1 MGFVLLVCQP
11 SSDPS
16 YGVEFES
23 IGMMRDASNRRSVG
37 IMNRSVCDTAHAPK
51 TRHKQKRTRSCQEMM
66 IFTYFERVSSGSF
79 NILLPPMIY
88 LLFNVRLS
96 RFTTWFYDCC
106 CKRSLLPL
114 MASRCHHTQQQA
126 SIPKFTMRD
135 VKK

>member
-1 MGFVLLVCQP
+1 MHQKQDT
-11 SSDPS
+11 SKN
-16 YGVEFES
+16 EQE
-23 IGMMRDASNRRSVG
+23 VG
-37 IMNRSVCDTAHAPK
+37 
-51 TRHKQKRTRSCQEMM
+51 QEMM
-66 IFTYFERVSSGSF
+66 IFTYFVRVSSGSF

-114 MASRCHHTQQQA
+114 MASRCHHTQQA